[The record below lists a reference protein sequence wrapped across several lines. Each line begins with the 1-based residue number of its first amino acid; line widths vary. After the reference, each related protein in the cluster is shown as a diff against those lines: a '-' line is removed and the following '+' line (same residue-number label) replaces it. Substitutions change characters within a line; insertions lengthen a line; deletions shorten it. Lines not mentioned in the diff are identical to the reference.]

1 MAVGASWPFMQVEL
15 LARQRNGGDVRKWN
29 QTLRDSSCS
38 NTTRIGNHNRK
49 ERVNFFQKTKKI
61 MDQKQIYV
69 SFLLQLLALRPVV
82 QFPVTTHRRRHAG
95 RLQSFVRANGRS
107 NNVQNA

>member
-69 SFLLQLLALRPVV
+69 SFLLKLLALRPVV
-82 QFPVTTHRRRHAG
+82 QFPVTTDYTQAQTCWKTAE
-95 RLQSFVRANGRS
+95 LCQSKWKIK
-107 NNVQNA
+107 